1 MITTAYRPI
10 NAGHD
15 YYGRGTYL
23 ITLVVSGRQQ
33 LLSRLTATDI
43 NALKGSSALKQGC
56 ALKGDGAQKGSGAL
70 TRLQPLS

>member
-1 MITTAYRPI
+1 MITTAYRPRH
-10 NAGHD
+10 AGHD